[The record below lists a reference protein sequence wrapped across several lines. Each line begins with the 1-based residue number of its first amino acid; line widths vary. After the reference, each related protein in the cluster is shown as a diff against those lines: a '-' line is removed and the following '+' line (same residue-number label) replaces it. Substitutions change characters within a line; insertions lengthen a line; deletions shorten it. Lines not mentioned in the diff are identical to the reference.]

1 METETNIV
9 QYGIPHDIIMDTLH
23 ILLQSKLKYCITA
36 IKETE
41 NIIVFEVTYTNGN
54 QMHQQVEHDLEDLIW
69 EYIAFM
75 GDLSPN
81 RESLLINTKTN

>member
-23 ILLQSKLKYCITA
+23 ILLQSKLKYHISA

-41 NIIVFEVTYTNGN
+41 NIIVFEVTYTKGN
-54 QMHQQVEHDLEDLIW
+54 QMHQQVQHDLESLLVEYRDFMDDL
-69 EYIAFM
+69 
-75 GDLSPN
+75 LPKP
-81 RESLLINTKTN
+81 ESLFMNTKNN